1 MVFENL
7 EGTIFF
13 LLQNGAL
20 NPVLFAEVCK
30 VVISVFES
38 TNESNDSGKEIYDLS
53 VYLIADSTTFIM
65 HTWFATDDKPS
76 LCKLLKY
83 PGERRRINIP
93 EEISKNY
100 KKFGTFLLKD
110 DNGTIVSGIERTNM
124 YNVDEINVAILE
136 KWISGK
142 GQKPITW
149 DTLVNCLRDTDLN
162 ALANDIEEVL

>member
-1 MVFENL
+1 
-7 EGTIFF
+7 
-13 LLQNGAL
+13 
-20 NPVLFAEVCK
+20 
-30 VVISVFES
+30 
-38 TNESNDSGKEIYDLS
+38 
-53 VYLIADSTTFIM
+53 M
-65 HTWFATDDKPS
+65 HTRFATDDKPS

-83 PGERRRINIP
+83 PGKCRRINIP

-110 DNGTIVSGIERTNM
+110 DNGTIVSGIERTKI